1 MQVINQLGGYKM
13 KTGMTFKVTSRFF
26 TIVCIAAISAMTAG
40 CQTMMDSA
48 VRAQLGHNSEAPSIS
63 SITSYPT
70 TDPELKI
77 YLSYLGAL
85 GNDLQGIRGEVMGA
99 EEHEAQL
106 KKAEVAL
113 RKAFDKSP
121 IGSAEENFA
130 NTEKWLEDQRKMGPP
145 IYLTLLPIGADPKD
159 SGARIYKKAV
169 MGNEDIEARST
180 SISVLYKFGSVE
192 KMSGKANEIV
202 NKLRPVFATQQ
213 GWQFQDPAF
222 LKNQMN
228 QSISLVEGNKNMNP
242 EAKRKALKYYEESN
256 ERNDAGQAMIQYFWA
271 SDYRSQV
278 GPISVPANNM
288 MMINIMPNLEPENGN
303 YFLSVLFVRSI
314 NQPRNK

>member
-1 MQVINQLGGYKM
+1 M
-13 KTGMTFKVTSRFF
+13 KTGLTFKVTSRFL
-26 TIVCIAAISAMTAG
+26 TIVCIATIAAMTAG
-40 CQTMMDSA
+40 CQTMMDAAMRSL
-48 VRAQLGHNSEAPSIS
+48 LGHNSEAPNIS
-63 SITSYPT
+63 SIASYPT
-70 TDPELKI
+70 NDPELKI

-85 GNDLQGIRGEVMGA
+85 ENDLQGIRGEVMGA

-130 NTEKWLEDQRKMGPP
+130 NTEKWVEDQRKMGPP
-145 IYLTLLPIGADPKD
+145 NYLTLLPVGADPKD
-159 SGARIYKKAV
+159 SGARIFKKAV
-169 MGNEDIEARST
+169 MGNEDIENRST

-192 KMSGKANEIV
+192 KMAGKANEIV

-213 GWQFQDPAF
+213 GWKFQDPAF

-228 QSISLVEGNKNMNP
+228 QSISLVEGNKDMNP
-242 EAKRKALKYYEESN
+242 EAKRKAVKYYEESN
-256 ERNDAGQAMIQYFWA
+256 ERNDAGQAMIQYYWD
-271 SDYRSQV
+271 SDYRSQM
-278 GPISVPANNM
+278 GTTSVPAINL
-288 MMINIMPNLEPENGN
+288 MMIYITPNLEPENDN
-303 YFLSVLFVRSI
+303 YYLSVAFFRSI